1 MSTST
6 TIYPSAD
13 ANLRENAADTN
24 YGGNVA
30 MRAGDYTTYRR
41 HAVFMFDVSAITA
54 IADIVSATI
63 SFTYSGGSG
72 TPRNMKL
79 ARLNQDFVES
89 EVTWN
94 EASDGVAWTGG
105 AGGEGNGEFTQPVYD
120 ISVGFGLSGATAD
133 IADLVQ
139 DAIARREGELWLILC
154 FDPDD
159 TSTAGARSYI
169 YPVEDATPANRP
181 QLEVVVANRIEWVG
195 ADPAQAIGTPGDGDV
210 ENDRNWSSLTAPTS
224 SDIALFTN
232 AVSVTTGT
240 LTCWRCIIGRT
251 YRGDYGTTGSSLDME
266 IGDSMYVA
274 SPYSTVNVEVNSAA
288 STTAELYVADTSS
301 VAGTVSFNGKYNA
314 HLIRTRQDVAL
325 ATSECSRIDAHGSR
339 VTFTADSTVDVVR
352 ITKAGAT
359 LEDGSPD
366 LVVVHGTVQVE
377 RTDTDTELT
386 LAGNS
391 VVDYLAHTGNG
402 IYVYGGVVRFNKN
415 TGAPVEGEGARVYPK
430 GVLDTRNGS
439 GTVTLS
445 GEYIYLYGGKLV
457 IDAAQDSLLR

>member
-24 YGGNVA
+24 YSGNVA

-79 ARLNQDFVES
+79 ARLNQDFVQS

-133 IADLVQ
+133 IRDLVQ
-139 DAIARREGELWLILC
+139 DAIARRDGELWLILC

-169 YPVEDATPANRP
+169 YPIEDAIEANRP
-181 QLEVVVANRIEWVG
+181 ALEVVVANRIEWSG
-195 ADPAQAIGTPGDGDV
+195 DIDGDV
-210 ENDRNWSSLTAPTS
+210 ENYRNWAGLTAPTS
-224 SDIALFTN
+224 TDIALFTN
-232 AVSVTTGT
+232 AASVTTGT

-251 YRGDYGTTGSSLDME
+251 YRGDYATIADAKRVE
-266 IGDSMYVA
+266 IGDSMYLA

-288 STTAELYVADTSS
+288 SNTAELYVADTSS
-301 VAGTVSFNGKYNA
+301 VAGTASFTGKYNA

-402 IYVYGGVVRFNKN
+402 IYVYGGYVRFTKN
-415 TGAPVEGEGARVYPK
+415 TGAPVDGEGAWVYPK

-439 GTVTLS
+439 GTVILS
-445 GEYIYLYGGKLV
+445 GEVIYLYGGKLV
-457 IDAAQDSLLR
+457 IDAAQNTLLR

>member
-24 YGGNVA
+24 YSGNVA

-54 IADIVSATI
+54 TADIVSATI
-63 SFTYSGGSG
+63 SFTYSGVSG

-94 EASDGVAWTGG
+94 SASDGVAWTGG

-133 IADLVQ
+133 IRDLVQ

-169 YPVEDATPANRP
+169 YPIEDATEANRP
-181 QLEVVVANRIEWVG
+181 ALEVVVANRIEWSG
-195 ADPAQAIGTPGDGDV
+195 DIDGDV
-210 ENDRNWSSLTAPTS
+210 ENYRNWAGLTAPTAT
-224 SDIALFTN
+224 DIALFTN

-251 YRGDYGTTGSSLDME
+251 YRGDYATIGDAKRVE
-266 IGDSMYVA
+266 IGDSMYLA

-288 STTAELYVADTSS
+288 SNTAELYVADTSS
-301 VAGTVSFNGKYNA
+301 VAGTASFTGKYNA

-445 GEYIYLYGGKLV
+445 SEFIYLYGGKLV

>member
-6 TIYPSAD
+6 TIYAD
-13 ANLRENAADTN
+13 TDTDIRENAPDTN
-24 YGGNVA
+24 YSGNSY
-30 MRAGDYTTYRR
+30 MRVGQYTGARR
-41 HAVFMFDVSAITA
+41 HAVFHFDVSGYSAPS
-54 IADIVSATI
+54 DIVTAKLYLTA
-63 SFTYSGGSG
+63 FGDTGN
-72 TPRNMKL
+72 TRTMKV

-105 AGGEGNGEFTQPVYD
+105 AGGTGNGAFTEPNYS
-120 ISVGFGLSGATAD
+120 ISVGDGEGDQEVD
-133 IADLVQ
+133 IKELVV
-139 DAIARREGELWLILC
+139 DAIKRRGNELWLILC

-159 TSTAGARSYI
+159 TATETGASYY
-169 YPVEDATPANRP
+169 YPSEALAPANRP
-181 QLEVVVANRIEWVG
+181 KLEVVVANRIEWVG
-195 ADPAQAIGTPGDGDV
+195 NIDGDV
-210 ENDRNWSSLTAPTS
+210 GVARNWAGLTAPTAT
-224 SDIALFTN
+224 DIALFTN
-232 AVSVTTGT
+232 AASVTTGT

-251 YRGDYGTTGSSLDME
+251 YRGDYATIADAKRVE
-266 IGDSMYVA
+266 IGDSMYLA

-288 STTAELYVADTSS
+288 SNTAELYVADTSS
-301 VAGTVSFNGKYNA
+301 VAGTASFTGKYNA
-314 HLIRTRQDVAL
+314 HLIRTRQDVSL

-366 LVVVHGTVQVE
+366 LVVVHGTVQVD
-377 RTDTDTELT
+377 RTDTDTEVT

-402 IYVYGGVVRFNKN
+402 IYVYGGVVRFTKN

-445 GEYIYLYGGKLV
+445 SEYIYLYGGKLV

>member
-6 TIYPSAD
+6 TIYAD
-13 ANLRENAADTN
+13 KDTDIRENAPDTN
-24 YGGNVA
+24 YSGNSY
-30 MRAGDYTTYRR
+30 MRVGQYTGARR
-41 HAVFMFDVSAITA
+41 HAVFHFDVSGYSAPS
-54 IADIVSATI
+54 DIVTAKLYLTA
-63 SFTYSGGSG
+63 FGDTGN
-72 TPRNMKL
+72 TRTMKV

-105 AGGEGNGEFTQPVYD
+105 AGGEGNGAFTEPNYS
-120 ISVGFGLSGATAD
+120 ISVGDGEGDQEVD
-133 IADLVQ
+133 IKELVV
-139 DAIARREGELWLILC
+139 DAIKRRGNELWLILC

-159 TSTAGARSYI
+159 TATETGASYY
-169 YPVEDATPANRP
+169 YPSEALATSKRP
-181 QLEVVVANRIEWVG
+181 KLEVVVAERIKWVG
-195 ADPAQAIGTPGDGDV
+195 AAQLPGDGDV

-224 SDIALFTN
+224 TDIALFTN
-232 AVSVTTGT
+232 AVSVTTGD

-266 IGDSMYVA
+266 IGDSIYVA
-274 SPYSTVNVEVNSAA
+274 SPYSTLNVNVNEVDEVSA
-288 STTAELYVADTSS
+288 TTPELYVADTSS

-325 ATSECSRIDAHGSR
+325 STSECSRIDAHGSR

-359 LEDGSPD
+359 LDDGSPD

-402 IYVYGGVVRFNKN
+402 IYVYGGVVRFTKN
-415 TGAPVEGEGARVYPK
+415 TGAPVDGEGAWVYPK

-439 GTVTLS
+439 GTVILS
-445 GEYIYLYGGKLV
+445 GEVIYLYGGKLV
-457 IDAAQDSLLR
+457 IDAAQNTLLR

>member
-24 YGGNVA
+24 YGGNVV

-79 ARLNQDFVES
+79 ARLNQDFVQS

-181 QLEVVVANRIEWVG
+181 KLEVVVANRIEWVG
-195 ADPAQAIGTPGDGDV
+195 NIDGDV
-210 ENDRNWSSLTAPTS
+210 ENYRNWAGLTAPTS
-224 SDIALFTN
+224 TDIALFTN
-232 AVSVTTGT
+232 AASVTTGT

-251 YRGDYGTTGSSLDME
+251 YRGDYAGRHAPSLLRVE
-266 IGDSMYVA
+266 IADSMYLA
-274 SPYSTVNVEVNSAA
+274 SPYSTVNVEVNDDA
-288 STTAELYVADTSS
+288 SNTAELYVADTSS
-301 VAGTVSFNGKYNA
+301 VAGTVSFTGKYNA

-377 RTDTDTELT
+377 RTDTDTEVT

-415 TGAPVEGEGARVYPK
+415 TGAPVEGESARVYPK

-445 GEYIYLYGGKLV
+445 SEYIYLYGGKLV

>member
-24 YGGNVA
+24 YSGNVA
-30 MRAGDYTTYRR
+30 MRVGDYTTYRR

-54 IADIVSATI
+54 TADIVSATI

-72 TPRNMKL
+72 VTPRNMKL

-133 IADLVQ
+133 IRDLVQ
-139 DAIARREGELWLILC
+139 DAIARREGELWLVLC

-169 YPVEDATPANRP
+169 YPVEDATEANRP
-181 QLEVVVANRIEWVG
+181 KLEVVVANRIEWVG
-195 ADPAQAIGTPGDGDV
+195 NMDGDV
-210 ENDRNWSSLTAPTS
+210 ENYRNWAGLTAPTS
-224 SDIALFTN
+224 TDIALFTN

-251 YRGDYGTTGSSLDME
+251 YRGDYATIADAKRVE
-266 IGDSMYVA
+266 IGDSMYLA

-288 STTAELYVADTSS
+288 SNTAELYVADTSS
-301 VAGTVSFNGKYNA
+301 VAGTASFTGKYNA

-402 IYVYGGVVRFNKN
+402 IYVYGGYVRFTKN
-415 TGAPVEGEGARVYPK
+415 TGAPVDGEGAWVYPK

-439 GTVTLS
+439 GTVILGS
-445 GEYIYLYGGKLV
+445 EYIYLYGGKLV
-457 IDAAQDSLLR
+457 IDAAQNTLLR